1 MFRTLKMRAEEKALQ
16 ARSYISAKTA
26 KAKWFLSQNSGEGL
40 FTDVILVVVI
50 VAVVGAIVYG
60 VLQLFF
66 PDIITGVMDKVQQ
79 GIDGIDMFD
88 GK

>member
-1 MFRTLKMRAEEKALQ
+1 MFKTLCMKAEEKALKMR
-16 ARSYISAKTA
+16 AFIWAKKT
-26 KAKWFLSQNSGEGL
+26 KTKLFLKQNSGEGL

-88 GK
+88 GQ